1 MPWGWST
8 RGQMPTE
15 LGGSR
20 GSVEESKV
28 AHAWPKYEA
37 EYLKRRLGGDC
48 DDMRYC
54 VEDMTDDA
62 AKAAYLSKVTEN
74 YKQEADECLH
84 AEFTQWLQGMG
95 EYHETS
101 NVYVNDEWGAPIRR
115 HIYRTDLPNDGKTQI
130 GDPMEKTQW
139 DPTWWKKEQ
148 LTHLPGVRDY
158 LRANA
163 VKGKK
168 NEFAMNLLAEHGP
181 QNLEQAWMYFKHWV
195 KKRPITDTDCIDQ
208 EWEEGL
214 LKDDDDV
221 KRATGNLNHHMGHRP
236 YMGPKPLVS
245 VPAMGSAS
253 LAGATAAGVA
263 TAGSN
268 PVLGA
273 AAATAAAS
281 YFDAAPAAPAE
292 YAFEAVPPPPPPPTV
307 PEYAAPPPP
316 PPPTVPLESDWYSL
330 EPEYASEPAPTVES
344 DDPFDTYTPF
354 EDPSSVAGP
363 SYDNGAGI
371 FEEAPRFQNG
381 VYTGPEAV
389 RPNLTPTVASP
400 PPLSGPGPSSIL
412 PIVQLPALG

>member
-8 RGQMPTE
+8 RGEMPTE

-20 GSVEESKV
+20 GSVEESKI

-54 VEDMTDDA
+54 VEDLTDNA
-62 AKAAYLSKVTEN
+62 AKTAYLSKVTEN

-84 AEFTQWLQGMG
+84 GEFTQWLQGMG
-95 EYHETS
+95 EYHEKRD
-101 NVYVNDEWGAPIRR
+101 VYVNEWGAPVRR
-115 HIYRTDLPNDGKTQI
+115 HIYRTDLPNDGKTLI

-181 QNLEQAWMYFKHWV
+181 QTLEQAWMYFKHWV

-208 EWEEGL
+208 VWEEGWL
-214 LKDDDDV
+214 QDYDDV
-221 KRATGNLNHHMGHRP
+221 KRATGNLNHHMGPRP
-236 YMGPKPLVS
+236 YMGPKPIVNA
-245 VPAMGSAS
+245 PKMGSAA
-253 LAGATAAGVA
+253 LAGATAAGIA

-268 PVLGA
+268 PVVGA
-273 AAATAAAS
+273 AAAAAAAPLADAVAS
-281 YFDAAPAAPAE
+281 FFDAAPAAD
-292 YAFEAVPPPPPPPTV
+292 AFEAVPPPPPPPTV
-307 PEYAAPPPP
+307 PEYAAPSALM
-316 PPPTVPLESDWYSL
+316 PPTVPFEPAPTMESDWYSV
-330 EPEYASEPAPTVES
+330 PEYASKPAPTVES

-354 EDPSSVAGP
+354 EDPSSVA
-363 SYDNGAGI
+363 DDGAGI
-371 FEEAPRFQNG
+371 FPPRFDSG
-381 VYTGPEAV
+381 VYTGPNVA
-389 RPNLTPTVASP
+389 RPNFTPTAPSP
-400 PPLSGPGPSSIL
+400 PPLL
-412 PIVQLPALG
+412 PIRPFDVTPVTMLG